1 MKTLTAKFDLLS
13 GAVELMITLP
23 SHNRQH
29 ALNDRATNLLMKG
42 KIDMNAVTGEA
53 DAPRFSDAGISGFL
67 EQDTEVLITAAK
79 KNYIKNKT
87 RRCFSPVSKKNH
99 V

>member
-1 MKTLTAKFDLLS
+1 
-13 GAVELMITLP
+13 
-23 SHNRQH
+23 
-29 ALNDRATNLLMKG
+29 MKG

-87 RRCFSPVSKKNH
+87 RRCFSPVSKKTMYDLGKHGVFKAGDRNSYKH
-99 V
+99 NCLCLALQAGGLPAIQSQK